1 MTSQLYFS
9 VKTKDSVTVRKI
21 LNKESNIEMSGLNI
35 LENALKIGQLVF
47 VVLGGDKPEWDTGLI
62 GLGVI
67 SKEPYD
73 KGYDNS
79 NKRNYKINID
89 MKIILQKAIK
99 RKDLIPYSETYGTIG
114 IAPIT
119 NWEPNQA
126 LSQIPDEKAIAL
138 LRAMIELDGT
148 IQSELSTIVG
158 SEIMKK
164 VTDLTLKSV
173 QIPTYFGETEQ
184 QALERYLRE
193 IKKHS
198 TDNSQ
203 QLSGIQSNHVQSTNF
218 KSWLQNSLSRNQ
230 IVFGAPGT
238 GKSFQINEDRKK
250 LLGLRADD
258 DYERVTF
265 HPDYSYANFV
275 GTYKPVMKPNNNYT
289 KQKLDPNTEAILSIL
304 NDKTLTGQQKYD
316 QLYETFNNDRLLTT
330 LPILMGITCGTEQIK
345 TRLADGSDSANNNKP
360 EFEKGKA
367 LRKFVQLANKIQ
379 TTNTGSISYEYVPG
393 PFMRLY
399 VEAMKN
405 VQDVTNEFDDPRPF
419 LLIIEEINRAN
430 VAAVFGEI
438 FQLLDRNDDNVSEYP
453 IQTSEDI
460 RNYLAKEL
468 GGNPSDYAQIRIPDN
483 MFIWATMNSADQGVF
498 PMDTAFKRRWDFTYL
513 GIDDNDSDI
522 QGKVVKIKV
531 GNTEK
536 DIEWNSLRQA
546 INEFLAKEKIN
557 EDKQLG
563 PYFISRKIT
572 VPANGGNIIDTD
584 AFNRVF
590 KQKVIPYLFDDA
602 AKQKRSK
609 LFEGIPNEANR
620 YSKICDAYDKIGI
633 GIFAQSIQNYACNK
647 SLKYST
653 PAGNTAGTANTATF
667 AYNILNNYL

>member
-1 MTSQLYFS
+1 MKPYIFAIDSLVTDFTITET
-9 VKTKDSVTVRKI
+9 TKQIRYRYECDSSNSM
-21 LNKESNIEMSGLNI
+21 LNKLAVGDAVLIFYKNTNLISSELIVEESNDNYIIFRKNFDLYYGVTIDNQEHINKLLQDDIIEITEEEYELY
-35 LENALKIGQLVF
+35 K
-47 VVLGGDKPEWDTGLI
+47 
-62 GLGVI
+62 
-67 SKEPYD
+67 KE
-73 KGYDNS
+73 
-79 NKRNYKINID
+79 
-89 MKIILQKAIK
+89 
-99 RKDLIPYSETYGTIG
+99 
-114 IAPIT
+114 
-119 NWEPNQA
+119 
-126 LSQIPDEKAIAL
+126 
-138 LRAMIELDGT
+138 
-148 IQSELSTIVG
+148 
-158 SEIMKK
+158 
-164 VTDLTLKSV
+164 
-173 QIPTYFGETEQ
+173 
-184 QALERYLRE
+184 
-193 IKKHS
+193 
-198 TDNSQ
+198 
-203 QLSGIQSNHVQSTNF
+203 
-218 KSWLQNSLSRNQ
+218 LQNNNFSLGKNINNHLPFNNLFHTKLKNNLPRNI

-238 GKSFQINEDRKK
+238 GKSFKINEDRKK
-250 LLGLRADD
+250 LLGLRADE

-275 GTYKPVMKPNNNYT
+275 GTYKPVMKQNSNQTN
-289 KQKLDPNTEAILSIL
+289 LDPDTSFILSVL
-304 NDKTLTGQQKYD
+304 EDKTLTDQQKYD
-316 QLYETFNNDRLLTT
+316 QLYGTFNNNQQLTN
-330 LPILMGITCGTEQIK
+330 LPILMGLICGTEKIN
-345 TRLADGSDSANNNKP
+345 TRLADGSASADNNQP
-360 EFEKGKA
+360 EFNKGKS
-367 LRKFVQLANKIQ
+367 LRKFVKPANMHES
-379 TTNTGSISYEYVPG
+379 NSSGGISYEYVPG

-405 VQDVTNEFDDPRPF
+405 VLKVAKGDEEPRPF

-498 PMDTAFKRRWDFTYL
+498 PMDTAFKRRWDFIYL

-620 YSKICDAYDKIGI
+620 YSKICEEYDKIGI
-633 GIFAQSIQNYACNK
+633 GIFAQSIQNDACEK
-647 SLKYST
+647 SANNAT
-653 PAGNTAGTANTATF
+653 TTASQEQNRLMQQSSID
-667 AYNILNNYL
+667 NI

>member
-405 VQDVTNEFDDPRPF
+405 VLKVAKGEEEPRPF

-453 IQTSEDI
+453 IQTSQDI
-460 RNYLAKEL
+460 RDYLAKEL
-468 GGNPSDYAQIRIPDN
+468 GGDPSEYTQIRIPDN

-498 PMDTAFKRRWDFTYL
+498 PMDTAFKRRWDFIYL

-546 INEFLAKEKIN
+546 INEFLASEKIN

-572 VPANGGNIIDTD
+572 VPANGGNIIDTNE
-584 AFNRVF
+584 FNRVF
-590 KQKVIPYLFDDA
+590 KQKVIPYIFDDA

-609 LFEGIPNEANR
+609 IFEGIPNEANR

>member
-1 MTSQLYFS
+1 MKPYIFAIDSLVTDFTITET
-9 VKTKDSVTVRKI
+9 TKQIRYRYECDSSNSM
-21 LNKESNIEMSGLNI
+21 LNKLAVGDAVLIFYKNTNLISSELIVEESNDNYIIFRKNFDLYYGVTIDNQEHINKLLQDDIIEITEEEYELY
-35 LENALKIGQLVF
+35 K
-47 VVLGGDKPEWDTGLI
+47 
-62 GLGVI
+62 
-67 SKEPYD
+67 KE
-73 KGYDNS
+73 
-79 NKRNYKINID
+79 
-89 MKIILQKAIK
+89 
-99 RKDLIPYSETYGTIG
+99 
-114 IAPIT
+114 
-119 NWEPNQA
+119 
-126 LSQIPDEKAIAL
+126 
-138 LRAMIELDGT
+138 
-148 IQSELSTIVG
+148 
-158 SEIMKK
+158 
-164 VTDLTLKSV
+164 
-173 QIPTYFGETEQ
+173 
-184 QALERYLRE
+184 
-193 IKKHS
+193 
-198 TDNSQ
+198 
-203 QLSGIQSNHVQSTNF
+203 
-218 KSWLQNSLSRNQ
+218 LQNNNFSLGKNINNHLPFNNLFHTKLKNNLPRNI

-238 GKSFQINEDRKK
+238 GKSFKINEDRKK
-250 LLGLRADD
+250 LLGLRADE

-275 GTYKPVMKPNNNYT
+275 GTYKPVMKQNSNQTN
-289 KQKLDPNTEAILSIL
+289 LDPDTSFILSVL
-304 NDKTLTGQQKYD
+304 EDKTLTDQQKYD
-316 QLYETFNNDRLLTT
+316 QLYGTFNNNQQLTN
-330 LPILMGITCGTEQIK
+330 LPILMGLICGTEKIN
-345 TRLADGSDSANNNKP
+345 TRLADGSASADNNQLEFKEGKTLSKFIKP
-360 EFEKGKA
+360 
-367 LRKFVQLANKIQ
+367 ANM
-379 TTNTGSISYEYVPG
+379 NESNSSGGISYEYVPG
-393 PFMRLY
+393 PFMRMY
-399 VEAMKN
+399 VKAMKN

-572 VPANGGNIIDTD
+572 VPANGGNIIDTE

-620 YSKICDAYDKIGI
+620 YSKICEEYNKIGI
-633 GIFAQSIQNYACNK
+633 GIFAQSIQNYACEK
-647 SLKYST
+647 SENNAT
-653 PAGNTAGTANTATF
+653 TTASNGPDVLIPQSSPQITIQN
-667 AYNILNNYL
+667 

>member
-1 MTSQLYFS
+1 MKPYIFAIDSLVTDFTITET
-9 VKTKDSVTVRKI
+9 TKQIRYRYECDSSNSM
-21 LNKESNIEMSGLNI
+21 LNKLAVGDAVLIFYKNTNLISSELIVEESNDNYIIFRKNFDLYYGVTIDNQEHINKLLQDDIIEITEEEYELY
-35 LENALKIGQLVF
+35 K
-47 VVLGGDKPEWDTGLI
+47 
-62 GLGVI
+62 
-67 SKEPYD
+67 KE
-73 KGYDNS
+73 
-79 NKRNYKINID
+79 
-89 MKIILQKAIK
+89 
-99 RKDLIPYSETYGTIG
+99 
-114 IAPIT
+114 
-119 NWEPNQA
+119 
-126 LSQIPDEKAIAL
+126 
-138 LRAMIELDGT
+138 
-148 IQSELSTIVG
+148 
-158 SEIMKK
+158 
-164 VTDLTLKSV
+164 
-173 QIPTYFGETEQ
+173 
-184 QALERYLRE
+184 
-193 IKKHS
+193 
-198 TDNSQ
+198 
-203 QLSGIQSNHVQSTNF
+203 
-218 KSWLQNSLSRNQ
+218 LQNNNFSLGKNINNHLPFNNLFHTKLKNNLPRNI

-238 GKSFQINEDRKK
+238 GKSFKINEDRKK
-250 LLGLRADD
+250 LLGLRADE

-275 GTYKPVMKPNNNYT
+275 GTYKPVMKPNNN
-289 KQKLDPNTEAILSIL
+289 QSNLDPDTSFILSVL
-304 NDKTLTGQQKYD
+304 EDKTLTDQQKYD
-316 QLYETFNNDRLLTT
+316 QLYGTFNNNQQLTN
-330 LPILMGITCGTEQIK
+330 LPILMGLICGTEKIN
-345 TRLADGSDSANNNKP
+345 TRMADGSASADNNQIEFQEGKTLSKFIKP
-360 EFEKGKA
+360 
-367 LRKFVQLANKIQ
+367 ANMHEP
-379 TTNTGSISYEYVPG
+379 NSSGGISYEYVPG
-393 PFMRLY
+393 PFMRMY
-399 VEAMKN
+399 VKAMKN

-572 VPANGGNIIDTD
+572 VPANGGNIIDTE

-620 YSKICDAYDKIGI
+620 YSKICEEYNKIGI
-633 GIFAQSIQNYACNK
+633 GIFAQSIQNYACEK
-647 SLKYST
+647 SENNAT
-653 PAGNTAGTANTATF
+653 TTASNGPDELIPQSSPQITIQN
-667 AYNILNNYL
+667 

>member
-1 MTSQLYFS
+1 MKPYIFAIDSLVTDFTITET
-9 VKTKDSVTVRKI
+9 TKQIRYRYECDSSNSM
-21 LNKESNIEMSGLNI
+21 LNKLAVGDAVLIFYKNTNLISSELIVEESNDNYIIFRKNFDLYYGVTIDNQEHINKLLQDDIIEITEEEYELY
-35 LENALKIGQLVF
+35 K
-47 VVLGGDKPEWDTGLI
+47 
-62 GLGVI
+62 
-67 SKEPYD
+67 KE
-73 KGYDNS
+73 
-79 NKRNYKINID
+79 
-89 MKIILQKAIK
+89 
-99 RKDLIPYSETYGTIG
+99 
-114 IAPIT
+114 
-119 NWEPNQA
+119 
-126 LSQIPDEKAIAL
+126 
-138 LRAMIELDGT
+138 
-148 IQSELSTIVG
+148 
-158 SEIMKK
+158 
-164 VTDLTLKSV
+164 
-173 QIPTYFGETEQ
+173 
-184 QALERYLRE
+184 
-193 IKKHS
+193 
-198 TDNSQ
+198 
-203 QLSGIQSNHVQSTNF
+203 
-218 KSWLQNSLSRNQ
+218 LQNNNFSLGKNINNHLPFNNLFHTKLKNNLPRNI

-238 GKSFQINEDRKK
+238 GKSFKINEDRKK
-250 LLGLRADD
+250 LLGLRADE

-275 GTYKPVMKPNNNYT
+275 GTYKPVMKPNNN
-289 KQKLDPNTEAILSIL
+289 QSNLDPDTSFILSVL
-304 NDKTLTGQQKYD
+304 EDKTLTDQQKYD
-316 QLYETFNNDRLLTT
+316 QLYGTFNNNQQLTN
-330 LPILMGITCGTEQIK
+330 LPILMGLICGTEKIN
-345 TRLADGSDSANNNKP
+345 TRLADGSASADNNQLEFKEGKTLSKFIKP
-360 EFEKGKA
+360 
-367 LRKFVQLANKIQ
+367 ANM
-379 TTNTGSISYEYVPG
+379 NESNSSGGISYEYVPG
-393 PFMRLY
+393 PFMRMY
-399 VEAMKN
+399 VKAMKN

-572 VPANGGNIIDTD
+572 VPANGGNIIDTE

-620 YSKICDAYDKIGI
+620 YSKICEEYNKIGI
-633 GIFAQSIQNYACNK
+633 GIFAQSIQNYACEK
-647 SLKYST
+647 SENNAT
-653 PAGNTAGTANTATF
+653 TTASNGPDELIPQSSPQITIQN
-667 AYNILNNYL
+667 

>member
-21 LNKESNIEMSGLNI
+21 LNKESDIEMSGLNI

-238 GKSFQINEDRKK
+238 GKSFKINEDRKK
-250 LLGLRADD
+250 LLGLRADE

-405 VQDVTNEFDDPRPF
+405 VLKVAKGDEEPRPF

-453 IQTSEDI
+453 IQTSQDI
-460 RNYLAKEL
+460 RDYLAKEL
-468 GGNPSDYAQIRIPDN
+468 GGDPSEYTQIRIPDN

-498 PMDTAFKRRWDFTYL
+498 PMDTAFKRRWDFIYL

-572 VPANGGNIIDTD
+572 VPANGGNIIDTE

-620 YSKICDAYDKIGI
+620 YSKICNAYDEIGI
-633 GIFAQSIQNYACNK
+633 GIFAQSIQNDACEK
-647 SLKYST
+647 SANNAT
-653 PAGNTAGTANTATF
+653 TASNGPDELITQSS
-667 AYNILNNYL
+667 LNNI

>member
-405 VQDVTNEFDDPRPF
+405 VLKVAKGDEEPRPF

-460 RNYLAKEL
+460 RNYLAK
-468 GGNPSDYAQIRIPDN
+468 
-483 MFIWATMNSADQGVF
+483 TM
-498 PMDTAFKRRWDFTYL
+498 
-513 GIDDNDSDI
+513 
-522 QGKVVKIKV
+522 
-531 GNTEK
+531 
-536 DIEWNSLRQA
+536 
-546 INEFLAKEKIN
+546 
-557 EDKQLG
+557 
-563 PYFISRKIT
+563 
-572 VPANGGNIIDTD
+572 
-584 AFNRVF
+584 
-590 KQKVIPYLFDDA
+590 
-602 AKQKRSK
+602 
-609 LFEGIPNEANR
+609 
-620 YSKICDAYDKIGI
+620 
-633 GIFAQSIQNYACNK
+633 
-647 SLKYST
+647 
-653 PAGNTAGTANTATF
+653 
-667 AYNILNNYL
+667 

>member
-1 MTSQLYFS
+1 MKPYIFAIDSLVTDFTITET
-9 VKTKDSVTVRKI
+9 TKQIRYRYECDSSNSM
-21 LNKESNIEMSGLNI
+21 LNKLAVGDAVLIFYKNTNLISSELIVEESNDNYIIFRKNFDLYYGVTIDNQEHINKLLQDDIIEITEEEYELY
-35 LENALKIGQLVF
+35 K
-47 VVLGGDKPEWDTGLI
+47 
-62 GLGVI
+62 
-67 SKEPYD
+67 KE
-73 KGYDNS
+73 
-79 NKRNYKINID
+79 
-89 MKIILQKAIK
+89 
-99 RKDLIPYSETYGTIG
+99 
-114 IAPIT
+114 
-119 NWEPNQA
+119 
-126 LSQIPDEKAIAL
+126 
-138 LRAMIELDGT
+138 
-148 IQSELSTIVG
+148 
-158 SEIMKK
+158 
-164 VTDLTLKSV
+164 
-173 QIPTYFGETEQ
+173 
-184 QALERYLRE
+184 
-193 IKKHS
+193 
-198 TDNSQ
+198 
-203 QLSGIQSNHVQSTNF
+203 
-218 KSWLQNSLSRNQ
+218 LQNNNFSLGKNINNHLPFNNLFHTKLKNNLPRNI

-238 GKSFQINEDRKK
+238 GKSFKINEDRKK
-250 LLGLRADD
+250 LLGLRADE

-405 VQDVTNEFDDPRPF
+405 VLKVAKGEEEPRPF

-453 IQTSEDI
+453 IQTSQDI
-460 RNYLAKEL
+460 RDYLAKEL
-468 GGNPSDYAQIRIPDN
+468 GGDPSEYTQIRIPDN

-498 PMDTAFKRRWDFTYL
+498 PMDTAFKRRWDFIYL

-620 YSKICDAYDKIGI
+620 YSKICEEYDKIGI
-633 GIFAQSIQNYACNK
+633 GIFAQSIQNDACEK
-647 SLKYST
+647 SANNAT
-653 PAGNTAGTANTATF
+653 TTASQEQNRLMQQSSID
-667 AYNILNNYL
+667 NI

>member
-238 GKSFQINEDRKK
+238 GKSFKINEDRKK
-250 LLGLRADD
+250 LLGLRADE

-405 VQDVTNEFDDPRPF
+405 VLKVAKGDEEPRPF

-572 VPANGGNIIDTD
+572 VPANGGNIIDTE

-620 YSKICDAYDKIGI
+620 YSKICEEYDKIGI
-633 GIFAQSIQNYACNK
+633 GIFAQSIQNDACEK
-647 SLKYST
+647 SANNAT
-653 PAGNTAGTANTATF
+653 TTASQEQNRLMQQSSID
-667 AYNILNNYL
+667 NI

>member
-1 MTSQLYFS
+1 MKPYIFAIDSLVTDFTITET
-9 VKTKDSVTVRKI
+9 TKQIRYRYECDSSNSM
-21 LNKESNIEMSGLNI
+21 LNKLAVGDAVLIFYKNTNLISSELIVEESNDNYIIFRKNFDLYYGVTIDNQEHINKLLQDDIIEITEEEYELY
-35 LENALKIGQLVF
+35 K
-47 VVLGGDKPEWDTGLI
+47 
-62 GLGVI
+62 
-67 SKEPYD
+67 KE
-73 KGYDNS
+73 
-79 NKRNYKINID
+79 
-89 MKIILQKAIK
+89 
-99 RKDLIPYSETYGTIG
+99 
-114 IAPIT
+114 
-119 NWEPNQA
+119 
-126 LSQIPDEKAIAL
+126 
-138 LRAMIELDGT
+138 
-148 IQSELSTIVG
+148 
-158 SEIMKK
+158 
-164 VTDLTLKSV
+164 
-173 QIPTYFGETEQ
+173 
-184 QALERYLRE
+184 
-193 IKKHS
+193 
-198 TDNSQ
+198 
-203 QLSGIQSNHVQSTNF
+203 
-218 KSWLQNSLSRNQ
+218 LQNNNFSLGKNINNHLPFNNLFHTKLKNNLPRNI

-238 GKSFQINEDRKK
+238 GKSFKINEDRKK
-250 LLGLRADD
+250 LLGLRADE

-275 GTYKPVMKPNNNYT
+275 GTYKPVMKQNSNQTN
-289 KQKLDPNTEAILSIL
+289 LDPDTSFILSVL
-304 NDKTLTGQQKYD
+304 EDKTLTDQQKYD
-316 QLYETFNNDRLLTT
+316 QLYGTFNNNQQLTN
-330 LPILMGITCGTEQIK
+330 LPILMGLICGTEKIN
-345 TRLADGSDSANNNKP
+345 TRLADGSASADNNQLEFKEGKTLSKFIKP
-360 EFEKGKA
+360 
-367 LRKFVQLANKIQ
+367 ANMHEP
-379 TTNTGSISYEYVPG
+379 NSSGGISYEYVPG
-393 PFMRLY
+393 PFMRMY
-399 VEAMKN
+399 VKAMKN

-498 PMDTAFKRRWDFTYL
+498 PMDTAFKRRWDFIYL

-620 YSKICDAYDKIGI
+620 YSKICEEYDKIGI
-633 GIFAQSIQNYACNK
+633 GIFAQSIQNDACEK
-647 SLKYST
+647 SANNAT
-653 PAGNTAGTANTATF
+653 TTASQEQNRLMQQSSID
-667 AYNILNNYL
+667 NI

>member
-9 VKTKDSVTVRKI
+9 VKTKDPVTVHKI
-21 LNKESNIEMSGLNI
+21 LNKESDIEMSGLNI

-218 KSWLQNSLSRNQ
+218 MSWLQNSLSRNQ

-238 GKSFQINEDRKK
+238 GKSFKINEDRKK
-250 LLGLRADD
+250 LLGLRADE

-275 GTYKPVMKPNNNYT
+275 GTYKPVMKPNNN
-289 KQKLDPNTEAILSIL
+289 QSNLDPDTSFILSVL
-304 NDKTLTGQQKYD
+304 EDKTLTDQQKYD
-316 QLYETFNNDRLLTT
+316 QLYGTFNNNQQLTN
-330 LPILMGITCGTEQIK
+330 LPILMGLICGTEKIN
-345 TRLADGSDSANNNKP
+345 TRMADGSASADNNQIEFQEGKTLSKFIKP
-360 EFEKGKA
+360 
-367 LRKFVQLANKIQ
+367 ANMHEP
-379 TTNTGSISYEYVPG
+379 NSSGGISYEYVPG
-393 PFMRLY
+393 PFMRMY
-399 VEAMKN
+399 VKAMKN

-546 INEFLAKEKIN
+546 INEFLASEKIN

-572 VPANGGNIIDTD
+572 VPANGGNIIDTNE
-584 AFNRVF
+584 FNRVF
-590 KQKVIPYLFDDA
+590 KQKVIPYIFDDA

-609 LFEGIPNEANR
+609 IFEGIPNEANR

>member
-1 MTSQLYFS
+1 MKPYIFAIDSLVTDFTITET
-9 VKTKDSVTVRKI
+9 TKQIRYRYECDSSNSM
-21 LNKESNIEMSGLNI
+21 LNKLAVGDAVLIFYKNTNLISSELIVEESNDNYIIFRKNFDLYY
-35 LENALKIGQLVF
+35 
-47 VVLGGDKPEWDTGLI
+47 
-62 GLGVI
+62 GVTI
-67 SKEPYD
+67 DNQEHINKLLQDDIVEITEEEYELYKKE
-73 KGYDNS
+73 
-79 NKRNYKINID
+79 
-89 MKIILQKAIK
+89 
-99 RKDLIPYSETYGTIG
+99 
-114 IAPIT
+114 
-119 NWEPNQA
+119 
-126 LSQIPDEKAIAL
+126 
-138 LRAMIELDGT
+138 
-148 IQSELSTIVG
+148 
-158 SEIMKK
+158 
-164 VTDLTLKSV
+164 
-173 QIPTYFGETEQ
+173 
-184 QALERYLRE
+184 
-193 IKKHS
+193 
-198 TDNSQ
+198 
-203 QLSGIQSNHVQSTNF
+203 
-218 KSWLQNSLSRNQ
+218 LQNNNFSLGKNINNHLPFNNLFHTKLKNNLPRNI

-238 GKSFQINEDRKK
+238 GKSFKINEDRKK
-250 LLGLRADD
+250 LLGLRADE

-275 GTYKPVMKPNNNYT
+275 GTYKPVMKQNNNQT
-289 KQKLDPNTEAILSIL
+289 NLDPDTSFILSVL
-304 NDKTLTGQQKYD
+304 EDKTLTDQQKYD
-316 QLYETFNNDRLLTT
+316 QLYGTFNNNQQLTN
-330 LPILMGITCGTEQIK
+330 LPILMGLICGTEKIK
-345 TRLADGSDSANNNKP
+345 TRLADGSASADNNQLEFKEGKTLSKFIKP
-360 EFEKGKA
+360 
-367 LRKFVQLANKIQ
+367 ANM
-379 TTNTGSISYEYVPG
+379 NESNSSGGISYEYVPG
-393 PFMRLY
+393 PFMRMY
-399 VEAMKN
+399 VKAMKN

-572 VPANGGNIIDTD
+572 VPANGGNIIDTE

-620 YSKICDAYDKIGI
+620 YSKICEEYNKIGI
-633 GIFAQSIQNYACNK
+633 GIFAQSIQNYACEK
-647 SLKYST
+647 SENNAT
-653 PAGNTAGTANTATF
+653 TTASNGPDELIPQSSPQITIQN
-667 AYNILNNYL
+667 

>member
-1 MTSQLYFS
+1 M
-9 VKTKDSVTVRKI
+9 
-21 LNKESNIEMSGLNI
+21 
-35 LENALKIGQLVF
+35 
-47 VVLGGDKPEWDTGLI
+47 
-62 GLGVI
+62 
-67 SKEPYD
+67 
-73 KGYDNS
+73 
-79 NKRNYKINID
+79 
-89 MKIILQKAIK
+89 
-99 RKDLIPYSETYGTIG
+99 
-114 IAPIT
+114 
-119 NWEPNQA
+119 
-126 LSQIPDEKAIAL
+126 
-138 LRAMIELDGT
+138 DGT

-158 SEIMKK
+158 SEIIKK

-238 GKSFQINEDRKK
+238 GKSFKINEDRKK

-275 GTYKPVMKPNNNYT
+275 GTYKPVMKANNNQT
-289 KQKLDPNTEAILSIL
+289 TLDPDTSFILSVL
-304 NDKTLTGQQKYD
+304 EDNALTDQQKYD
-316 QLYETFNNDRLLTT
+316 QLYEIFNKKKQLTS
-330 LPILMGITCGTEQIK
+330 LPVLMGMICNAEQVK
-345 TRLADGSDSANNNKP
+345 TKLSDGSASADNNQP
-360 EFEKGKA
+360 ELNKGKA
-367 LRKFVQLANKIQ
+367 LRKFVKPANMHES
-379 TTNTGSISYEYVPG
+379 NSSGGISYEYVPG
-393 PFMRLY
+393 PFMRMY
-399 VEAMKN
+399 VKAMKN
-405 VQDVTNEFDDPRPF
+405 VRDVTNELDDPRPF

-430 VAAVFGEI
+430 VATVFGEI

-498 PMDTAFKRRWDFTYL
+498 PMDTAFKRRWDFIYL
-513 GIDDNDSDI
+513 GIDDKVTEI
-522 QGKVVKIKV
+522 QDNQVKIKV

-536 DIEWNSLRQA
+536 NIKWNALRQA

-572 VPANGGNIIDTD
+572 VPANGGNIIDTE

-609 LFEGIPNEANR
+609 IFEGIPNEANR

-633 GIFAQSIQNYACNK
+633 GIFAQSIQNYACEK
-647 SLKYST
+647 SENNAT
-653 PAGNTAGTANTATF
+653 TTASNGPDELIPQSSPQITIQN
-667 AYNILNNYL
+667 

>member
-1 MTSQLYFS
+1 MKPYIFAIDSLVTDFTITET
-9 VKTKDSVTVRKI
+9 TKQIRYRYECDSSNSM
-21 LNKESNIEMSGLNI
+21 LNKLAVGDAVLIFYKNTNLISSELIVEESNDNYIIFRKNFDLYY
-35 LENALKIGQLVF
+35 
-47 VVLGGDKPEWDTGLI
+47 
-62 GLGVI
+62 GVTI
-67 SKEPYD
+67 DNQEHINKLLQDDIVEITEEEYELYKKE
-73 KGYDNS
+73 
-79 NKRNYKINID
+79 
-89 MKIILQKAIK
+89 
-99 RKDLIPYSETYGTIG
+99 
-114 IAPIT
+114 
-119 NWEPNQA
+119 
-126 LSQIPDEKAIAL
+126 
-138 LRAMIELDGT
+138 
-148 IQSELSTIVG
+148 
-158 SEIMKK
+158 
-164 VTDLTLKSV
+164 
-173 QIPTYFGETEQ
+173 
-184 QALERYLRE
+184 
-193 IKKHS
+193 
-198 TDNSQ
+198 
-203 QLSGIQSNHVQSTNF
+203 
-218 KSWLQNSLSRNQ
+218 LQNNNFSLGKNINNHLPFNNLFHTKLKNNLPRNI

-238 GKSFQINEDRKK
+238 GKSFKINEDRKK
-250 LLGLRADD
+250 LLGLRADE

-275 GTYKPVMKPNNNYT
+275 GTYKPVMKQNSNQTN
-289 KQKLDPNTEAILSIL
+289 LDPDTSFILSVL
-304 NDKTLTGQQKYD
+304 EDKTLTDQQKYD
-316 QLYETFNNDRLLTT
+316 QLYGTFNNNQQLTN
-330 LPILMGITCGTEQIK
+330 LPILMGLICGTEKIN
-345 TRLADGSDSANNNKP
+345 TRLADGSASADNNQLEFKEGKTLSKFIKP
-360 EFEKGKA
+360 
-367 LRKFVQLANKIQ
+367 ANMHEP
-379 TTNTGSISYEYVPG
+379 NSSGGISYEYVPG
-393 PFMRLY
+393 PFMRMY
-399 VEAMKN
+399 VKAMKN

-572 VPANGGNIIDTD
+572 VPANGGNIIDTE

-620 YSKICDAYDKIGI
+620 YSKICEEYNKIGI
-633 GIFAQSIQNYACNK
+633 GIFAQSIQNYACEK
-647 SLKYST
+647 SENNAT
-653 PAGNTAGTANTATF
+653 TTASNGPDVLIPQSSPQITIQN
-667 AYNILNNYL
+667 

>member
-1 MTSQLYFS
+1 MKPYIFAIDSLVTDFTITET
-9 VKTKDSVTVRKI
+9 TKQIRYRYECDSSNSM
-21 LNKESNIEMSGLNI
+21 LNKLAVGDAVLIFYKNTNLISSELIVEESNDNYIIFRKNFDLYYGVTIDNQEHINKLLQDDIIEITEEEYELY
-35 LENALKIGQLVF
+35 K
-47 VVLGGDKPEWDTGLI
+47 
-62 GLGVI
+62 
-67 SKEPYD
+67 KE
-73 KGYDNS
+73 
-79 NKRNYKINID
+79 
-89 MKIILQKAIK
+89 
-99 RKDLIPYSETYGTIG
+99 
-114 IAPIT
+114 
-119 NWEPNQA
+119 
-126 LSQIPDEKAIAL
+126 
-138 LRAMIELDGT
+138 
-148 IQSELSTIVG
+148 
-158 SEIMKK
+158 
-164 VTDLTLKSV
+164 
-173 QIPTYFGETEQ
+173 
-184 QALERYLRE
+184 
-193 IKKHS
+193 
-198 TDNSQ
+198 
-203 QLSGIQSNHVQSTNF
+203 
-218 KSWLQNSLSRNQ
+218 LQNNNFSLGKNINNHLPFNNLFHTKLKNNLPRNI

-238 GKSFQINEDRKK
+238 GKSFKINEDRKK
-250 LLGLRADD
+250 LLGLRADE

-275 GTYKPVMKPNNNYT
+275 GTYKPVMKQNSNQTN
-289 KQKLDPNTEAILSIL
+289 LDPDTSFILSVL
-304 NDKTLTGQQKYD
+304 EDKTLTDQQKYD
-316 QLYETFNNDRLLTT
+316 QLYGTFNNNQQLTN
-330 LPILMGITCGTEQIK
+330 LPILMGLICGTEKIN
-345 TRLADGSDSANNNKP
+345 TRLADGSASADNNQLEFKEGKTLSKFIKP
-360 EFEKGKA
+360 
-367 LRKFVQLANKIQ
+367 ANMHEP
-379 TTNTGSISYEYVPG
+379 NSSGGISYEYVPG
-393 PFMRLY
+393 PFMRMY
-399 VEAMKN
+399 VKAMKN

-572 VPANGGNIIDTD
+572 VPANGGNIIDTE

-620 YSKICDAYDKIGI
+620 YSKICKEYNKIGI
-633 GIFAQSIQNYACNK
+633 GIFAQSIQNYACEK
-647 SLKYST
+647 SENNAT
-653 PAGNTAGTANTATF
+653 TTASNGPDVLIPQSSPQITIQN
-667 AYNILNNYL
+667 

>member
-1 MTSQLYFS
+1 MKPYIFAIDSLVTDFTITET
-9 VKTKDSVTVRKI
+9 TKQIRYRYECDSSNSM
-21 LNKESNIEMSGLNI
+21 LNKLAVGDAVLIFYKNTNLISSELIVEESNDNYIIFRKNFDLYYGVTIDNQEHINKLLQDDIIEITEEEYELY
-35 LENALKIGQLVF
+35 K
-47 VVLGGDKPEWDTGLI
+47 
-62 GLGVI
+62 
-67 SKEPYD
+67 KE
-73 KGYDNS
+73 
-79 NKRNYKINID
+79 
-89 MKIILQKAIK
+89 
-99 RKDLIPYSETYGTIG
+99 
-114 IAPIT
+114 
-119 NWEPNQA
+119 
-126 LSQIPDEKAIAL
+126 
-138 LRAMIELDGT
+138 
-148 IQSELSTIVG
+148 
-158 SEIMKK
+158 
-164 VTDLTLKSV
+164 
-173 QIPTYFGETEQ
+173 
-184 QALERYLRE
+184 
-193 IKKHS
+193 
-198 TDNSQ
+198 
-203 QLSGIQSNHVQSTNF
+203 
-218 KSWLQNSLSRNQ
+218 LQNNNFSLGKNINNHLPFNNLFHTKLKNNLPRNI

-238 GKSFQINEDRKK
+238 GKSFKINEDRKK
-250 LLGLRADD
+250 LLGLRADE

-275 GTYKPVMKPNNNYT
+275 GTYKPVMKQNSNQTN
-289 KQKLDPNTEAILSIL
+289 LDPDTSFILSVL
-304 NDKTLTGQQKYD
+304 EDKTLTDQQKYD
-316 QLYETFNNDRLLTT
+316 QLYGTFNNNQQLTN
-330 LPILMGITCGTEQIK
+330 LPILMGLICGTEKIN
-345 TRLADGSDSANNNKP
+345 TRLADGSASADNNQLEFKEGKTLSKFIKP
-360 EFEKGKA
+360 
-367 LRKFVQLANKIQ
+367 ANM
-379 TTNTGSISYEYVPG
+379 NESNSSGGISYEYVPG
-393 PFMRLY
+393 PFMRMY
-399 VEAMKN
+399 VKAMKN

-572 VPANGGNIIDTD
+572 VPANGGNIIDTE

-620 YSKICDAYDKIGI
+620 YSKICNAYDEIGI
-633 GIFAQSIQNYACNK
+633 GIFAQSIQNDACEK
-647 SLKYST
+647 SANNAT
-653 PAGNTAGTANTATF
+653 TTASQEQNRLMQQSSID
-667 AYNILNNYL
+667 NI

>member
-9 VKTKDSVTVRKI
+9 VKTKDSVAVRKI

-148 IQSELSTIVG
+148 IQSELSSIVG

-275 GTYKPVMKPNNNYT
+275 GTYKPVMKQNSNQTN
-289 KQKLDPNTEAILSIL
+289 LDPDTSFILSVL
-304 NDKTLTGQQKYD
+304 EDKTLTDQQKYD
-316 QLYETFNNDRLLTT
+316 QLYGTFNNNQQLTN
-330 LPILMGITCGTEQIK
+330 LPILMGLICGTEKIN
-345 TRLADGSDSANNNKP
+345 TRLADGSASADNNQLEFKEGKTLSKFIKP
-360 EFEKGKA
+360 
-367 LRKFVQLANKIQ
+367 ANM
-379 TTNTGSISYEYVPG
+379 NESNSSGGISYEYVPG
-393 PFMRLY
+393 PFMRMY
-399 VEAMKN
+399 VKAMKN
-405 VQDVTNEFDDPRPF
+405 VQDVTNKFDDPRPF

-572 VPANGGNIIDTD
+572 VPANGGNIIDTE

-620 YSKICDAYDKIGI
+620 YSKICEEYNKIGI
-633 GIFAQSIQNYACNK
+633 GIFAQSIQNYACEK
-647 SLKYST
+647 SENNAT
-653 PAGNTAGTANTATF
+653 TTASQEQNRLLQQSSID
-667 AYNILNNYL
+667 NI

>member
-1 MTSQLYFS
+1 MKPYIFAIDSLVTDFTIAET
-9 VKTKDSVTVRKI
+9 TKQIRYRYECDSSNSK
-21 LNKESNIEMSGLNI
+21 LNKLAVGDAVLIFYKNTNLISSELIVEESNDNYIIFRKNFDLYYGVTIDNQEHINKLLQDDIIEITEEEYELY
-35 LENALKIGQLVF
+35 K
-47 VVLGGDKPEWDTGLI
+47 
-62 GLGVI
+62 
-67 SKEPYD
+67 KE
-73 KGYDNS
+73 
-79 NKRNYKINID
+79 
-89 MKIILQKAIK
+89 
-99 RKDLIPYSETYGTIG
+99 
-114 IAPIT
+114 
-119 NWEPNQA
+119 
-126 LSQIPDEKAIAL
+126 
-138 LRAMIELDGT
+138 
-148 IQSELSTIVG
+148 
-158 SEIMKK
+158 
-164 VTDLTLKSV
+164 
-173 QIPTYFGETEQ
+173 
-184 QALERYLRE
+184 
-193 IKKHS
+193 
-198 TDNSQ
+198 
-203 QLSGIQSNHVQSTNF
+203 
-218 KSWLQNSLSRNQ
+218 LQNNNFSLGKNINKHPPFNNLFHTKLKNNLPRNI

-238 GKSFQINEDRKK
+238 GKSFKINEDRKK
-250 LLGLRADD
+250 LLGLRADE

-405 VQDVTNEFDDPRPF
+405 VLKVAKGDEEPRPF

-572 VPANGGNIIDTD
+572 VPANGGNIIDTE

-620 YSKICDAYDKIGI
+620 YSKICEEYNKIGI
-633 GIFAQSIQNYACNK
+633 GIFAQSIQNYAGEK
-647 SLKYST
+647 SANNAT
-653 PAGNTAGTANTATF
+653 TTASQEQNRLMQQSSID
-667 AYNILNNYL
+667 NI

>member
-1 MTSQLYFS
+1 MKPYIFAIDSLVTDFTITET
-9 VKTKDSVTVRKI
+9 TKQIRYRYECDSSNSM
-21 LNKESNIEMSGLNI
+21 LNKLAVGDAVLIFYKNTNLISSELIVEESNDNYIIFRKNFDLYYGVTIDNQEHINKLLQDDIIEITEEEYELY
-35 LENALKIGQLVF
+35 K
-47 VVLGGDKPEWDTGLI
+47 
-62 GLGVI
+62 
-67 SKEPYD
+67 KE
-73 KGYDNS
+73 
-79 NKRNYKINID
+79 
-89 MKIILQKAIK
+89 
-99 RKDLIPYSETYGTIG
+99 
-114 IAPIT
+114 
-119 NWEPNQA
+119 
-126 LSQIPDEKAIAL
+126 
-138 LRAMIELDGT
+138 
-148 IQSELSTIVG
+148 
-158 SEIMKK
+158 
-164 VTDLTLKSV
+164 
-173 QIPTYFGETEQ
+173 
-184 QALERYLRE
+184 
-193 IKKHS
+193 
-198 TDNSQ
+198 
-203 QLSGIQSNHVQSTNF
+203 
-218 KSWLQNSLSRNQ
+218 LQNNNFSLGKNINNHLPFNNLFHTKLKNNLPRNI

-238 GKSFQINEDRKK
+238 GKSFKINEDRKK
-250 LLGLRADD
+250 LLGLRADE

-275 GTYKPVMKPNNNYT
+275 GTYKPVMKPNNN
-289 KQKLDPNTEAILSIL
+289 QSNLDPDTSFILSVL
-304 NDKTLTGQQKYD
+304 EDKTLTDQQKYD
-316 QLYETFNNDRLLTT
+316 QLYGTFNNNQQLTN
-330 LPILMGITCGTEQIK
+330 LPILMGLICGTEKIN
-345 TRLADGSDSANNNKP
+345 TRLADGSASADNNQLEFKEGKTLSKFIKP
-360 EFEKGKA
+360 
-367 LRKFVQLANKIQ
+367 ANM
-379 TTNTGSISYEYVPG
+379 NESNSSGGISYEYVPG
-393 PFMRLY
+393 PFMRMY
-399 VEAMKN
+399 VKAMKN

-546 INEFLAKEKIN
+546 INEFLASEKIN

-572 VPANGGNIIDTD
+572 VPANGGNIIDTNE
-584 AFNRVF
+584 FNRVF
-590 KQKVIPYLFDDA
+590 KQKVIPYIFDDA

-609 LFEGIPNEANR
+609 IFEGIPNEANR

-653 PAGNTAGTANTATF
+653 PAGNTAGTANNATF
-667 AYNILNNYL
+667 AYDILNNYF

>member
-1 MTSQLYFS
+1 MKPYIFAIDSLVTDFTITET
-9 VKTKDSVTVRKI
+9 TKQIRYRYECDSSNSM
-21 LNKESNIEMSGLNI
+21 LNKLAVGDAVLIFYKNTNLISSELIVEESNDNYIIFRKNFDLYYGVTIDNQEHINKLLQDDIIEITEEEYELY
-35 LENALKIGQLVF
+35 K
-47 VVLGGDKPEWDTGLI
+47 
-62 GLGVI
+62 
-67 SKEPYD
+67 KE
-73 KGYDNS
+73 
-79 NKRNYKINID
+79 
-89 MKIILQKAIK
+89 
-99 RKDLIPYSETYGTIG
+99 
-114 IAPIT
+114 
-119 NWEPNQA
+119 
-126 LSQIPDEKAIAL
+126 
-138 LRAMIELDGT
+138 
-148 IQSELSTIVG
+148 
-158 SEIMKK
+158 
-164 VTDLTLKSV
+164 
-173 QIPTYFGETEQ
+173 
-184 QALERYLRE
+184 
-193 IKKHS
+193 
-198 TDNSQ
+198 
-203 QLSGIQSNHVQSTNF
+203 
-218 KSWLQNSLSRNQ
+218 LQNNNFSLGKNINNHLPFNNLFHTKLKNNLPRNI

-238 GKSFQINEDRKK
+238 GKSFKINEDRKK
-250 LLGLRADD
+250 LLGLRADE

-275 GTYKPVMKPNNNYT
+275 GTYKPVMKQNSNQTN
-289 KQKLDPNTEAILSIL
+289 LDPDTSFILSVL
-304 NDKTLTGQQKYD
+304 EDKTLTDQQKYD
-316 QLYETFNNDRLLTT
+316 QLYGTFNNNQQLTN
-330 LPILMGITCGTEQIK
+330 LPILMGLICGTEKIN
-345 TRLADGSDSANNNKP
+345 TRLADGSASADNNQLEFKEGKTLSKFIKP
-360 EFEKGKA
+360 
-367 LRKFVQLANKIQ
+367 ANMHEP
-379 TTNTGSISYEYVPG
+379 NSSGGISYEYVPG
-393 PFMRLY
+393 PFMRMY
-399 VEAMKN
+399 VKAMKN

-572 VPANGGNIIDTD
+572 VPANGGNIIDTE

-620 YSKICDAYDKIGI
+620 YSKICEEYNKIGI
-633 GIFAQSIQNYACNK
+633 GIFAQSIQNYACEK
-647 SLKYST
+647 SENNAT
-653 PAGNTAGTANTATF
+653 TTASNGPDELIPQSSPQITIQN
-667 AYNILNNYL
+667 

>member
-1 MTSQLYFS
+1 MKPYIFAIDSLVTDFTITET
-9 VKTKDSVTVRKI
+9 TKQIRYRYECDSSNSM
-21 LNKESNIEMSGLNI
+21 LNKLAVGDAVLIFYKNTNLISSELIVEESNDNYIIFRKNFDLYY
-35 LENALKIGQLVF
+35 
-47 VVLGGDKPEWDTGLI
+47 
-62 GLGVI
+62 GVTI
-67 SKEPYD
+67 DNQEHINKLLQDDIVEITEEEYELYKKE
-73 KGYDNS
+73 
-79 NKRNYKINID
+79 
-89 MKIILQKAIK
+89 
-99 RKDLIPYSETYGTIG
+99 
-114 IAPIT
+114 
-119 NWEPNQA
+119 
-126 LSQIPDEKAIAL
+126 
-138 LRAMIELDGT
+138 
-148 IQSELSTIVG
+148 
-158 SEIMKK
+158 
-164 VTDLTLKSV
+164 
-173 QIPTYFGETEQ
+173 
-184 QALERYLRE
+184 
-193 IKKHS
+193 
-198 TDNSQ
+198 
-203 QLSGIQSNHVQSTNF
+203 
-218 KSWLQNSLSRNQ
+218 LQNNNFSLGKNINKHLPFNNLFHTKLKNNLPRNI

-238 GKSFQINEDRKK
+238 GKSFKINEDRKK
-250 LLGLRADD
+250 LLGLRADE

-275 GTYKPVMKPNNNYT
+275 GTYKPVMKPNNN
-289 KQKLDPNTEAILSIL
+289 QINLDQDTSFILSVL
-304 NDKTLTGQQKYD
+304 EDKTLTDQQKYD
-316 QLYETFNNDRLLTT
+316 QLYGTFNNNQQLTN
-330 LPILMGITCGTEQIK
+330 LPILMGLICGTEKIN
-345 TRLADGSDSANNNKP
+345 TRLADGSASADNNQLEFKEGKTLSKFIKP
-360 EFEKGKA
+360 
-367 LRKFVQLANKIQ
+367 ANMHEP
-379 TTNTGSISYEYVPG
+379 NSSGGISYEYVPG
-393 PFMRLY
+393 PFMRMY
-399 VEAMKN
+399 VKAMKN

-572 VPANGGNIIDTD
+572 VPANGGNIIDTE

-620 YSKICDAYDKIGI
+620 YSKICEEYNKIGI
-633 GIFAQSIQNYACNK
+633 GIFAQSIQNYACEK
-647 SLKYST
+647 SENNAT
-653 PAGNTAGTANTATF
+653 TTASQEQNRLMQQSSID
-667 AYNILNNYL
+667 NI

>member
-238 GKSFQINEDRKK
+238 GKSFKINEDRKK
-250 LLGLRADD
+250 LLGLRADE

-275 GTYKPVMKPNNNYT
+275 GTYKPVMKQNSNQTN
-289 KQKLDPNTEAILSIL
+289 LDPDTSFILSVL
-304 NDKTLTGQQKYD
+304 EDKTLTDQQKYD
-316 QLYETFNNDRLLTT
+316 QLYGTFNNNQQLTN
-330 LPILMGITCGTEQIK
+330 LPILMGLICGTEKIN
-345 TRLADGSDSANNNKP
+345 TRLADGSASADNNQIEFQEGKTLSKFIKP
-360 EFEKGKA
+360 
-367 LRKFVQLANKIQ
+367 ANM
-379 TTNTGSISYEYVPG
+379 NESNSSGGISYEYVPG
-393 PFMRLY
+393 PFMRMY
-399 VEAMKN
+399 VKAMKN

-572 VPANGGNIIDTD
+572 VPANGGNIIDTE

-620 YSKICDAYDKIGI
+620 YSKICEEYDKIGI
-633 GIFAQSIQNYACNK
+633 GIFAQSIQNDACEK
-647 SLKYST
+647 SANNAT
-653 PAGNTAGTANTATF
+653 TTASQEQNRLMQQSSID
-667 AYNILNNYL
+667 NI

>member
-21 LNKESNIEMSGLNI
+21 LNKESDIEMSGLNI

-405 VQDVTNEFDDPRPF
+405 VLKVAKGDEEPRPF

-572 VPANGGNIIDTD
+572 VPANGGNIIDTE

-620 YSKICDAYDKIGI
+620 YSKICNAYDEIGI
-633 GIFAQSIQNYACNK
+633 GIFAQSIQNDACEK
-647 SLKYST
+647 S
-653 PAGNTAGTANTATF
+653 ANNATK
-667 AYNILNNYL
+667 

>member
-1 MTSQLYFS
+1 MKPYIFAIDSLVTDFTITET
-9 VKTKDSVTVRKI
+9 TKQIRYRYECDSSNSM
-21 LNKESNIEMSGLNI
+21 LNKLAVGDAVLIFYKNTNLISSELIVEESNDNYIIFRKNFDLYYGVTIDNQEHINKLLQDDIIEITEEEYELY
-35 LENALKIGQLVF
+35 K
-47 VVLGGDKPEWDTGLI
+47 
-62 GLGVI
+62 
-67 SKEPYD
+67 KE
-73 KGYDNS
+73 
-79 NKRNYKINID
+79 
-89 MKIILQKAIK
+89 
-99 RKDLIPYSETYGTIG
+99 
-114 IAPIT
+114 
-119 NWEPNQA
+119 
-126 LSQIPDEKAIAL
+126 
-138 LRAMIELDGT
+138 
-148 IQSELSTIVG
+148 
-158 SEIMKK
+158 
-164 VTDLTLKSV
+164 
-173 QIPTYFGETEQ
+173 
-184 QALERYLRE
+184 
-193 IKKHS
+193 
-198 TDNSQ
+198 
-203 QLSGIQSNHVQSTNF
+203 
-218 KSWLQNSLSRNQ
+218 LQNNNFSLGKNINNHLPFNNLFHTKLKNNLPRNI

-238 GKSFQINEDRKK
+238 GKSFKINEDRKK
-250 LLGLRADD
+250 LLGLRADE

-405 VQDVTNEFDDPRPF
+405 VLKVAKGEEEPRPF

-468 GGNPSDYAQIRIPDN
+468 GGNPSDYTQIRIPDN

-498 PMDTAFKRRWDFTYL
+498 PMDTAFKRRWDFIYL

-572 VPANGGNIIDTD
+572 VPANGGNIIDTE

-620 YSKICDAYDKIGI
+620 YSKICEEYDKIGI
-633 GIFAQSIQNYACNK
+633 GIFAQSIQNDACEK
-647 SLKYST
+647 SANNAT
-653 PAGNTAGTANTATF
+653 TTASQEQNRLMQQSSID
-667 AYNILNNYL
+667 NI

>member
-1 MTSQLYFS
+1 MKPYIFAIDSLVTDFTITET
-9 VKTKDSVTVRKI
+9 TKQIRYRYECDSSNSM
-21 LNKESNIEMSGLNI
+21 LNKLAVGDAVLIFYKNTNLISSELIVEESNDNYIIFRKNFDLYY
-35 LENALKIGQLVF
+35 
-47 VVLGGDKPEWDTGLI
+47 
-62 GLGVI
+62 GVTI
-67 SKEPYD
+67 DNQEHINKLLQDDIVEITEEEYELYKKE
-73 KGYDNS
+73 
-79 NKRNYKINID
+79 
-89 MKIILQKAIK
+89 
-99 RKDLIPYSETYGTIG
+99 
-114 IAPIT
+114 
-119 NWEPNQA
+119 
-126 LSQIPDEKAIAL
+126 
-138 LRAMIELDGT
+138 
-148 IQSELSTIVG
+148 
-158 SEIMKK
+158 
-164 VTDLTLKSV
+164 
-173 QIPTYFGETEQ
+173 
-184 QALERYLRE
+184 
-193 IKKHS
+193 
-198 TDNSQ
+198 
-203 QLSGIQSNHVQSTNF
+203 
-218 KSWLQNSLSRNQ
+218 LQNNNFSLGKNINKHLPFNNLFHTKLKNNLPRNI

-238 GKSFQINEDRKK
+238 GKSFKINEDRKK
-250 LLGLRADD
+250 LLGLRADE

-275 GTYKPVMKPNNNYT
+275 GTYKPVMKPNNN
-289 KQKLDPNTEAILSIL
+289 QSNLDPDTSFILSVL
-304 NDKTLTGQQKYD
+304 EDKTLTDQQKYD
-316 QLYETFNNDRLLTT
+316 QLYGTFNNNQQLTN
-330 LPILMGITCGTEQIK
+330 LPILMGLICGTEKIN
-345 TRLADGSDSANNNKP
+345 TRLADGSASADNNQLEFKEGKTLSKFIKP
-360 EFEKGKA
+360 
-367 LRKFVQLANKIQ
+367 ANMHES
-379 TTNTGSISYEYVPG
+379 NSSGGISYEYVPG
-393 PFMRLY
+393 PFMRMY
-399 VEAMKN
+399 VKAMKN

-572 VPANGGNIIDTD
+572 VPANGGNIIDTE

-609 LFEGIPNEANR
+609 IFEGIPNEANR

-647 SLKYST
+647 SLKYSAPT
-653 PAGNTAGTANTATF
+653 GNTAGTANTATF
-667 AYNILNNYL
+667 AYDSLNNYF

>member
-1 MTSQLYFS
+1 MKPYIFAIDSLVTDFTITET
-9 VKTKDSVTVRKI
+9 TKQIRYRYECDSSNSM
-21 LNKESNIEMSGLNI
+21 LNKLAVGDAVLIFYKNTNLISSELIVEESNDNYIIFRKNFDLYYGVTIDNQEHINKLLQDDIIEITEEEYELY
-35 LENALKIGQLVF
+35 K
-47 VVLGGDKPEWDTGLI
+47 
-62 GLGVI
+62 
-67 SKEPYD
+67 KE
-73 KGYDNS
+73 
-79 NKRNYKINID
+79 
-89 MKIILQKAIK
+89 
-99 RKDLIPYSETYGTIG
+99 
-114 IAPIT
+114 
-119 NWEPNQA
+119 
-126 LSQIPDEKAIAL
+126 
-138 LRAMIELDGT
+138 
-148 IQSELSTIVG
+148 
-158 SEIMKK
+158 
-164 VTDLTLKSV
+164 
-173 QIPTYFGETEQ
+173 
-184 QALERYLRE
+184 
-193 IKKHS
+193 
-198 TDNSQ
+198 
-203 QLSGIQSNHVQSTNF
+203 
-218 KSWLQNSLSRNQ
+218 LQNNNFSLGKNINNHLPFNNLFHTKLKNNLPRNI

-238 GKSFQINEDRKK
+238 GKSFKINEDRKK
-250 LLGLRADD
+250 LLGLRADE

-275 GTYKPVMKPNNNYT
+275 GTYKPVMKQNSNQTN
-289 KQKLDPNTEAILSIL
+289 LDPDTSFILSVL
-304 NDKTLTGQQKYD
+304 EDKTLTDQQKYD
-316 QLYETFNNDRLLTT
+316 QLYGTFNNNQQLTN
-330 LPILMGITCGTEQIK
+330 LPILMGLICGTEKIN
-345 TRLADGSDSANNNKP
+345 TRLADGSASADNNQLEFKEGKTLSKFIKP
-360 EFEKGKA
+360 
-367 LRKFVQLANKIQ
+367 ANMHEP
-379 TTNTGSISYEYVPG
+379 NSSGGISYEYVPG
-393 PFMRLY
+393 PFMRMY
-399 VEAMKN
+399 VKAMKN

-572 VPANGGNIIDTD
+572 VPANGGNIIDTE

-620 YSKICDAYDKIGI
+620 YSKICEEYDKIGI
-633 GIFAQSIQNYACNK
+633 GIFAQSIQNDACEK
-647 SLKYST
+647 SANNAT
-653 PAGNTAGTANTATF
+653 TTASQEQNRLMQQSSID
-667 AYNILNNYL
+667 NI

>member
-1 MTSQLYFS
+1 MKPYIFAIDSLVTDFTITET
-9 VKTKDSVTVRKI
+9 TKQIRYRYECDSSNSM
-21 LNKESNIEMSGLNI
+21 LNKLAVGDAVLIFYKNTNLISSELIVEESNDNYIIFRKNFDLYYGVTIDNQEHINKLLQDDIIEITEEEYELY
-35 LENALKIGQLVF
+35 K
-47 VVLGGDKPEWDTGLI
+47 
-62 GLGVI
+62 
-67 SKEPYD
+67 KE
-73 KGYDNS
+73 
-79 NKRNYKINID
+79 
-89 MKIILQKAIK
+89 
-99 RKDLIPYSETYGTIG
+99 
-114 IAPIT
+114 
-119 NWEPNQA
+119 
-126 LSQIPDEKAIAL
+126 
-138 LRAMIELDGT
+138 
-148 IQSELSTIVG
+148 
-158 SEIMKK
+158 
-164 VTDLTLKSV
+164 
-173 QIPTYFGETEQ
+173 
-184 QALERYLRE
+184 
-193 IKKHS
+193 
-198 TDNSQ
+198 
-203 QLSGIQSNHVQSTNF
+203 
-218 KSWLQNSLSRNQ
+218 LQNNNFSLGKNINNHLPFNNLFHTKLKNNLPRNI

-238 GKSFQINEDRKK
+238 GKSFKINEDRKK
-250 LLGLRADD
+250 LLGLRADE

-275 GTYKPVMKPNNNYT
+275 GTYKPVMKQNSNQTN
-289 KQKLDPNTEAILSIL
+289 LDPDTSFILSVL
-304 NDKTLTGQQKYD
+304 EDKTLTDQQKYD
-316 QLYETFNNDRLLTT
+316 QLYGTFNNNQQLTN
-330 LPILMGITCGTEQIK
+330 LPILMGLICGTEKIN
-345 TRLADGSDSANNNKP
+345 TRLADGSASADNNQLEFKEGKTLSKFIKP
-360 EFEKGKA
+360 
-367 LRKFVQLANKIQ
+367 ANM
-379 TTNTGSISYEYVPG
+379 NESNSSGGISYEYVPG
-393 PFMRLY
+393 PFMRMY
-399 VEAMKN
+399 VKAMKN

-522 QGKVVKIKV
+522 QGKVVKIKI

-572 VPANGGNIIDTD
+572 VPANGGNIIDTE

-620 YSKICDAYDKIGI
+620 YSKICEEYNKIGI
-633 GIFAQSIQNYACNK
+633 GIFAQSIQNYACEK
-647 SLKYST
+647 SENNAT
-653 PAGNTAGTANTATF
+653 TTASNGPDKLIPQSSPQITIQN
-667 AYNILNNYL
+667 

>member
-1 MTSQLYFS
+1 MKPYIFAIDSLVTDFTITET
-9 VKTKDSVTVRKI
+9 TKQIRYRYECDSSNSM
-21 LNKESNIEMSGLNI
+21 LNKLAVGDAVLIFYKNTNLISSELIVEESNDNYIIFRKNFDLYYGVTIDNQEHINKLLQDDIIEITEEEYELY
-35 LENALKIGQLVF
+35 K
-47 VVLGGDKPEWDTGLI
+47 
-62 GLGVI
+62 
-67 SKEPYD
+67 KE
-73 KGYDNS
+73 
-79 NKRNYKINID
+79 
-89 MKIILQKAIK
+89 
-99 RKDLIPYSETYGTIG
+99 
-114 IAPIT
+114 
-119 NWEPNQA
+119 
-126 LSQIPDEKAIAL
+126 
-138 LRAMIELDGT
+138 
-148 IQSELSTIVG
+148 
-158 SEIMKK
+158 
-164 VTDLTLKSV
+164 
-173 QIPTYFGETEQ
+173 
-184 QALERYLRE
+184 
-193 IKKHS
+193 
-198 TDNSQ
+198 
-203 QLSGIQSNHVQSTNF
+203 
-218 KSWLQNSLSRNQ
+218 LQNNNFSLGKNINNHLPFNNLFHTKLKNNLPRNI

-238 GKSFQINEDRKK
+238 GKSFKINEDRKK
-250 LLGLRADD
+250 LLGLRADE

-275 GTYKPVMKPNNNYT
+275 GTYKPVMKPNNN
-289 KQKLDPNTEAILSIL
+289 QSNLDPDTSFILSVL
-304 NDKTLTGQQKYD
+304 EDKTLTDQQKYD
-316 QLYETFNNDRLLTT
+316 QLYGTFNNNQQLTN
-330 LPILMGITCGTEQIK
+330 LPILMGLICGTEKIN
-345 TRLADGSDSANNNKP
+345 TRLADGSASADNNQLEFKEGKTLSKFIKP
-360 EFEKGKA
+360 
-367 LRKFVQLANKIQ
+367 ANM
-379 TTNTGSISYEYVPG
+379 NESNSSGGISYEYVPG
-393 PFMRLY
+393 PFMR
-399 VEAMKN
+399 M
-405 VQDVTNEFDDPRPF
+405 
-419 LLIIEEINRAN
+419 
-430 VAAVFGEI
+430 VFGEI

-572 VPANGGNIIDTD
+572 VPANGGNIIDTE

-620 YSKICDAYDKIGI
+620 YSKICEEYDKIGI
-633 GIFAQSIQNYACNK
+633 GIFAQSIQNDACEK
-647 SLKYST
+647 SANNAT
-653 PAGNTAGTANTATF
+653 TTASQEQNRLMQQSSID
-667 AYNILNNYL
+667 NI

>member
-1 MTSQLYFS
+1 MKPYIFAIDSLVTDFTITET
-9 VKTKDSVTVRKI
+9 TKQIRYRYECDSSNSK
-21 LNKESNIEMSGLNI
+21 LNKLAVGDAVLIFYKNTNLISSELIVEESNDNYIIFRKNFDLYY
-35 LENALKIGQLVF
+35 
-47 VVLGGDKPEWDTGLI
+47 
-62 GLGVI
+62 GVTI
-67 SKEPYD
+67 DNQEHINKLLQDDIVEITEEEYELYKKE
-73 KGYDNS
+73 
-79 NKRNYKINID
+79 
-89 MKIILQKAIK
+89 
-99 RKDLIPYSETYGTIG
+99 
-114 IAPIT
+114 
-119 NWEPNQA
+119 
-126 LSQIPDEKAIAL
+126 
-138 LRAMIELDGT
+138 
-148 IQSELSTIVG
+148 
-158 SEIMKK
+158 
-164 VTDLTLKSV
+164 
-173 QIPTYFGETEQ
+173 
-184 QALERYLRE
+184 
-193 IKKHS
+193 
-198 TDNSQ
+198 
-203 QLSGIQSNHVQSTNF
+203 
-218 KSWLQNSLSRNQ
+218 LQNNNFSLGKNINNHLPFNNLFHTKLKNNLPRNI

-238 GKSFQINEDRKK
+238 GKSFKINEDRKK
-250 LLGLRADD
+250 LLGLRADE

-275 GTYKPVMKPNNNYT
+275 GTYKPVMKQNSNQTN
-289 KQKLDPNTEAILSIL
+289 LDPDTSFILSVL
-304 NDKTLTGQQKYD
+304 EDKTLTDQQKYD
-316 QLYETFNNDRLLTT
+316 QLYGTFNNNQQLTN
-330 LPILMGITCGTEQIK
+330 LPILMGLICGTEKIN
-345 TRLADGSDSANNNKP
+345 TRMADGSASADNNQIEFQEGKTLSKFIKP
-360 EFEKGKA
+360 
-367 LRKFVQLANKIQ
+367 ANMHES
-379 TTNTGSISYEYVPG
+379 NSSGGISYEYVPG

-405 VQDVTNEFDDPRPF
+405 VLKVAKGDEEPRPF

-572 VPANGGNIIDTD
+572 VPANGGNIIDTE

-620 YSKICDAYDKIGI
+620 YSKICEEYNKIGI
-633 GIFAQSIQNYACNK
+633 GIFAQSIQNYACEK
-647 SLKYST
+647 SENNAT
-653 PAGNTAGTANTATF
+653 TTASNGPDELIPQSSPQITIQN
-667 AYNILNNYL
+667 